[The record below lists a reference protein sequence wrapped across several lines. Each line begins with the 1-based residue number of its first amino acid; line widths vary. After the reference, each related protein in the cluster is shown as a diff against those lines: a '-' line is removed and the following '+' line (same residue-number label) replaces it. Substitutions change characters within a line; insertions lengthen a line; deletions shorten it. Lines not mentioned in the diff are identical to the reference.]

1 MHKILGLLLVI
12 WSFSLLG
19 GCAGMMR
26 SSLDPPDVSLQT
38 FKVLPQKGVSP
49 RFEIGLHII
58 NPNRE
63 PLNFTGIYYTVD
75 IEGYKV
81 LSGVSDNLPTVEPY
95 GEAYIY
101 LEAGVDL
108 LSGIRLLSSLMND
121 PRESFKYGFKAK
133 LDPGGYMPDIIIQE
147 EGEFDLRGGK

>member
-1 MHKILGLLLVI
+1 MHKFFGLLLVI

-26 SSLDPPDVSLQT
+26 SSLNPPDVSLQT
-38 FKVLPQKGVSP
+38 FKVLPQQGVGP
-49 RFEIGLHII
+49 RFGIGLHII

-63 PLNFTGIYYTVD
+63 PLNFFGIYYTVD

-81 LSGVSDNLPTVEPY
+81 LSGVSNNLPTVEPY
-95 GEAYIY
+95 GEADIY

-121 PRESFKYGFKAK
+121 PRDSFKYGFKAK
-133 LDPGGYMPDIIIQE
+133 LDPRGYLPDIIIQE
-147 EGEFDLRGGK
+147 EGEFNLRGG

>member
-1 MHKILGLLLVI
+1 MHKFFGLLLVI

-26 SSLDPPDVSLQT
+26 STLNTPDVSLQT
-38 FKVLPQKGVSP
+38 FRVLPQQGVGP

-63 PLNFTGIYYTVD
+63 PLNFFGIYYTVD

-81 LSGVSDNLPTVEPY
+81 LSGVSNNLPTVEPY
-95 GEAYIY
+95 GEADIY

-133 LDPGGYMPDIIIQE
+133 LDPRGYLRDIIIQE
-147 EGEFDLRGGK
+147 EGEFNLRGG

>member
-1 MHKILGLLLVI
+1 MHKFFGLLFVI
-12 WSFSLLG
+12 WFFFLLV

-26 SSLDPPDVSLQT
+26 SSLSPPDVSLQT
-38 FKVLPQKGVSP
+38 FKVLPQQGVGP

-63 PLNFTGIYYTVD
+63 PLNFIGIYYTVD

-81 LSGVSDNLPTVEPY
+81 LSGVSNNLPTVEPY
-95 GEAYIY
+95 GEADIY
-101 LEAGVDL
+101 LEADVDL

-121 PRESFKYGFKAK
+121 PRDSFKYGFKAK
-133 LDPGGYMPDIIIQE
+133 LDPRGYAPDIIIQE
-147 EGEFDLRGGK
+147 EGEFNLRGD